1 MPKRISLEDPNRAD
15 TEERVASNE
24 LTEVAEKIY
33 ILLEKMDWKL
43 WELYKTGKRVEKYLD
58 IENLDVTQEKK

>member
-58 IENLDVTQEKK
+58 IENLDVTPEKK